1 MTHDE
6 TGEAERGQSLHTPV
20 IQMRALKPYT
30 GKWEN
35 NSKHKN
41 EILQKDLPVCNKN
54 ENESKGRRPEVRG
67 LVTWLVQWSR

>member
-1 MTHDE
+1 MMKL
-6 TGEAERGQSLHTPV
+6 ERLKGGQILHTPV
-20 IQMRALKPYT
+20 IQMRGLKPYR

-41 EILQKDLPVCNKN
+41 EILQKDLPVFNKN
-54 ENESKGRRPEVRG
+54 ENESKGRRPEVWG